1 VVAAVGQIP
10 TDFQRVQNIP
20 DASAKL
26 IAPYQ
31 FNASP
36 LVRQTP
42 TGERQLGQLIIY
54 ADKSVA
60 IRRVKYSFFVILINS
75 LVKTAGLWLIFY
87 LVISKGLSRHLS
99 HLTEV
104 VSKFEFAAD
113 SQEIMTLDY
122 PHQDEL
128 GRLLGSMQKMQW
140 RLYSA
145 HHELAQVNVRLEE
158 IVTER
163 TLYLS
168 EALQFNE
175 TILLSSPLSMGVY
188 TATGACMM
196 VNAAYARLMGVTR
209 DTLLAQNFND
219 MPCWQ
224 QSGLLGDCETALHL
238 QNPVNRE
245 LKMRTSSGIDVWVE
259 SRVLPIH
266 LKGQDHLLVQLID
279 LTERKRAEEEW
290 RHYATHDVLTRLPN
304 RRLLLDR
311 LKQAVTSSHRYHQ
324 YGAIL
329 FLDLNKFKYLNDTH
343 GHEAG
348 DLLLIEVARRLKQ
361 ATREV
366 DTVARLGGD
375 EFVVVLETLGTD
387 AGQATHFAGLLAN
400 KLRQLLSEE
409 YVLGDIRHQGSASIG
424 ITLFGGDCHDPDQLL
439 KDADAAMYEAKRGI
453 GR

>member
-1 VVAAVGQIP
+1 MTGVQISTIGGDVVAAVGQIP

-60 IRRVKYSFFVILINS
+60 ISRVKYSFFVILINS

-145 HHELAQVNVRLEE
+145 
-158 IVTER
+158 
-163 TLYLS
+163 
-168 EALQFNE
+168 
-175 TILLSSPLSMGVY
+175 
-188 TATGACMM
+188 
-196 VNAAYARLMGVTR
+196 TR
-209 DTLLAQNFND
+209 I
-219 MPCWQ
+219 
-224 QSGLLGDCETALHL
+224 
-238 QNPVNRE
+238 
-245 LKMRTSSGIDVWVE
+245 MRS
-259 SRVLPIH
+259 
-266 LKGQDHLLVQLID
+266 
-279 LTERKRAEEEW
+279 
-290 RHYATHDVLTRLPN
+290 
-304 RRLLLDR
+304 
-311 LKQAVTSSHRYHQ
+311 
-324 YGAIL
+324 
-329 FLDLNKFKYLNDTH
+329 
-343 GHEAG
+343 
-348 DLLLIEVARRLKQ
+348 LLI
-361 ATREV
+361 
-366 DTVARLGGD
+366 
-375 EFVVVLETLGTD
+375 
-387 AGQATHFAGLLAN
+387 
-400 KLRQLLSEE
+400 S
-409 YVLGDIRHQGSASIG
+409 
-424 ITLFGGDCHDPDQLL
+424 
-439 KDADAAMYEAKRGI
+439 
-453 GR
+453 